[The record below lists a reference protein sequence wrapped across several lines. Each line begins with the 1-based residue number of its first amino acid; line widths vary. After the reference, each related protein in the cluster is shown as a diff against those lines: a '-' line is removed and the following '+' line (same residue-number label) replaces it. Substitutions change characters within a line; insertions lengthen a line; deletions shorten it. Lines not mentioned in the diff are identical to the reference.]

1 MAKDCSFD
9 VVSEFD
15 KQELVN
21 AVDQVKRDLTSR
33 FDLKNSNSS
42 IDLEGDKSITITT
55 NDDMKLKNI
64 FDILQSKL
72 IKRGISIKILDAQPI
87 ENALGGNVRQVFNL
101 RKGLT
106 QELAKKI
113 VSDIKDSKLKV
124 QASIQGEQVR
134 VSGKSRDDLQAVIQ
148 ILRGN
153 EEKYDAPLQF
163 TNYR

>member
-42 IDLEGDKSITITT
+42 VDLEGDKSLTITT
-55 NDDMKLKNI
+55 NDEMKLRNI
-64 FDILQSKL
+64 YDILQSKL
-72 IKRGISIKILDAQPI
+72 VKRGLSIKILDAQPL
-87 ENALGGNVRQVFNL
+87 ENALGGNVRQVYNL
-101 RKGLT
+101 KKGLS

-113 VSDIKDSKLKV
+113 VADIKDSKLKV

-134 VSGKSRDDLQAVIQ
+134 VSGKSRDDLQLVIQ
-148 ILRGN
+148 MLRKN
-153 EEKYDAPLQF
+153 EDKYDIPLQF

>member
-1 MAKDCSFD
+1 M
-9 VVSEFD
+9 
-15 KQELVN
+15 
-21 AVDQVKRDLTSR
+21 TSR

-42 IDLEGDKSITITT
+42 IDLEGEKSITITT
-55 NDDMKLKNI
+55 NDEMKLRNI
-64 FDILQSKL
+64 YDILQSKL
-72 IKRGISIKILDAQPI
+72 VKRGLSIKILDAQQI

-101 RKGLT
+101 KKGLT

-113 VSDIKDSKLKV
+113 VADIKDSKLKV

-134 VSGKSRDDLQAVIQ
+134 VSGKSRDDLQTVIQ
-148 ILRGN
+148 LLRKN

>member
-9 VVSEFD
+9 VV
-15 KQELVN
+15 LVN

-33 FDLKNSNSS
+33 FDLKNSNSD
-42 IDLEGDKSITITT
+42 INLDADKSITITT
-55 NDDMKLKNI
+55 NDDMKLRNI
-64 FDILQSKL
+64 YDILQSKL
-72 IKRGISIKILDAQPI
+72 IKRGISTKILDPQAI

-148 ILRGN
+148 MLRGN